1 MHSQASLQTCP
12 GKKHIISIMGLSNS
26 MKHTVFSLT
35 VLYETCSSAIQL
47 LKVHLWG
54 EKQMQGPVYMVLQ
67 EDIIPFVML
76 GHMQQLPL
84 ATSCLHKK

>member
-1 MHSQASLQTCP
+1 
-12 GKKHIISIMGLSNS
+12 
-26 MKHTVFSLT
+26 
-35 VLYETCSSAIQL
+35 VLYETCSSATQL

-67 EDIIPFVML
+67 EDIIPLVIL

-84 ATSCLHKK
+84 ATSCLHEKKPGSKAANQKSVISYSE